1 MIHVIIQPSNSLWIV
16 SLSRLNRYTGV
27 ILEKLETW
35 KVILIIV
42 AVFGYVIGNI
52 MLLKYANKFNV
63 KDKINKQIKPE
74 QSDEKEK
81 EKEEPK

>member
-1 MIHVIIQPSNSLWIV
+1 MS
-16 SLSRLNRYTGV
+16 G

-63 KDKINKQIKPE
+63 KEKLDKQLKPE
-74 QSDEKEK
+74 KTEDYDKET
-81 EKEEPK
+81 EQEERK

>member
-1 MIHVIIQPSNSLWIV
+1 M
-16 SLSRLNRYTGV
+16 
-27 ILEKLETW
+27 EKLETW

>member
-1 MIHVIIQPSNSLWIV
+1 M
-16 SLSRLNRYTGV
+16 
-27 ILEKLETW
+27 EKLETW

-63 KDKINKQIKPE
+63 KEKLDKQLKPE
-74 QSDEKEK
+74 KTEDYDKET
-81 EKEEPK
+81 EQEERK

>member
-1 MIHVIIQPSNSLWIV
+1 MS
-16 SLSRLNRYTGV
+16 T

-35 KVILIIV
+35 KVILIII

-63 KDKINKQIKPE
+63 KAKLDKQIKPE
-74 QSDEKEK
+74 QPEDNDKQE
-81 EKEEPK
+81 EKEERK